1 LMSSFKVLESKISGE
16 VSAMTFYKKHIK
28 RLRDGDADGPMP
40 YHKSLPV
47 KDMSEK
53 ALAEI
58 IKKYEKHIEDGEKRI
73 EKWKEEYK
81 EKESF
86 KYSKAHDVTE
96 IIKTLEGKDMDK
108 TKIGRKSPP
117 YSANDYEVGILGI
130 GQDGHIWKVKE
141 RASYHVWVASGHYDS
156 PISKTSMPSPSMI
169 GYDDDYWR
177 EKMSEREELD
187 PEMGIDEPERDS
199 ADEPLEIEETVEEEI
214 EAEPTPIIDDSIMS
228 KLKSSVGVP
237 EEFKFADNMTFY
249 TMLRNIF
256 RGKNILVTGPSGCGK
271 SSLGKILAEITNKP
285 FYSFNFGDT
294 MNPSAKIL
302 GDTKFSKE
310 EGTFFKPS
318 RFVGAITDNS
328 GAFIMLDE
336 ITRDRTGDLANIL
349 MPVLDG
355 QKYLALDE
363 SDDASTVNL
372 HDKAFFYATANIGRE
387 YLGCAHDLD
396 RAWKDRFCGGLYEL
410 EYLPQK
416 KEQELIQV
424 RVPQVSEDDA
434 RRITEFAEKIRNLYK
449 AEELNVAVSTRMCL
463 TTAEL
468 VVDGMKLIDALKH
481 TVLPFYPLQGGDDTE
496 RVRVMQT
503 IQSMGD

>member
-1 LMSSFKVLESKISGE
+1 MSVG
-16 VSAMTFYKKHIK
+16 Y
-28 RLRDGDADGPMP
+28 
-40 YHKSLPV
+40 
-47 KDMSEK
+47 K
-53 ALAEI
+53 ALEYMIGEKVRQIEI
-58 IKKYEKHIEDGEKRI
+58 YRKHMASDDLSDTEKDSYRTIIENLEKDIEKH
-73 EKWKEEYK
+73 KEEYRAE
-81 EKESF
+81 EKL
-86 KYSKAHDVTE
+86 KYSKDDVSLSPDGVSKE
-96 IIKTLEGKDMDK
+96 IDMSDESE
-108 TKIGRKSPP
+108 TYR
-117 YSANDYEVGILGI
+117 DDVGGMPESSVLAE
-130 GQDGHIWKVKE
+130 D
-141 RASYHVWVASGHYDS
+141 RAD
-156 PISKTSMPSPSMI
+156 
-169 GYDDDYWR
+169 
-177 EKMSEREELD
+177 D
-187 PEMGIDEPERDS
+187 PE
-199 ADEPLEIEETVEEEI
+199 
-214 EAEPTPIIDDSIMS
+214 PIIDDSVIG
-228 KLKSSVGVP
+228 KLKASVSVP
-237 EEFKFADNMTFY
+237 EEFKFTDDMTFY

-302 GDTKFSKE
+302 GDTKFSKD
-310 EGTFFKPS
+310 EGTWFKPS
-318 RFVGAITDNS
+318 RFVSAITDNS

-363 SDDASTVNL
+363 SEDADMVNL
-372 HDKAFFYATANIGRE
+372 DSGAFFYATANIGRE

-416 KEQELIQV
+416 KEQDLLSV
-424 RVPQVSEDDA
+424 RVPQIDEDNA
-434 RRITEFAEKIRNLYK
+434 RRITEFAKKIRDLYK

-468 VVDGMKLIDALKH
+468 VVDGMPLIDALKH
-481 TVLPFYPLQGGDDTE
+481 TCLPFYPMQGGDDTE
-496 RVRVMQT
+496 RVRVIQT